1 MLSMQSCSYPEQ
13 SRRNLIA
20 ENVNDLVLLLVLF
33 RLLPSRPCEFSI
45 EFHAQK
51 TQHIRSMCKVMH
63 PANSASHS

>member
-13 SRRNLIA
+13 NTPNLMA
-20 ENVNDLVLLLVLF
+20 ENVNDLILLLVLF